1 MNWQVSCSNMP
12 YAHYIFW
19 KKISSSLLLQF
30 VSLRDSVGPRQWRTP
45 RCSGPPQCFAPSAT
59 ELHPVN
65 PVISRRI
72 SRRIN
77 ENQNRPWTARD
88 DNRFWQIQ
96 VDSGSFGLRQGC
108 DSDGFASRHPIQAAA
123 HVVVAGWG
131 TRICILSSLHSHSKS
146 CCRWASFVLPSDRS
160 VRLDACILYSCMKST
175 HIEQIAI
182 WIHMD
187 SYESIWIHMN
197 PPQIPRFKSQT
208 SNHVLI
214 QFDPQQESKS
224 EANMGQNDFT
234 HGSKASDLM
243 SNTSQ
248 HPSSIPAASQL

>member
-182 WIHMD
+182 WIHMNP
-187 SYESIWIHMN
+187 YESIWIHPKFPDSN
-197 PPQIPRFKSQT
+197 PKPQIMSWSNLILSKNPSLKRTWAKMT
-208 SNHVLI
+208 SHMARRHLT
-214 QFDPQQESKS
+214 SCR
-224 EANMGQNDFT
+224 T
-234 HGSKASDLM
+234 H
-243 SNTSQ
+243 
-248 HPSSIPAASQL
+248 PSIPAASQQHPSFNSL